1 MEKLKN
7 YIEFINEEQT
17 FGEKLQFQ
25 LNQYKTRKG
34 NLENLILNNLDEE
47 LGDKVKT
54 ITEDNPFL
62 MHYGNLLKL
71 KRRIKKKELK
81 IKDINTNI
89 ENLRKDLSL
98 INKLESGDD
107 KERQKSVIN
116 EKIEKAQTKQKT
128 LREEISEIE
137 EKYSELEKQMGE
149 IVKTRES
156 QLQEIQSN
164 S

>member
-1 MEKLKN
+1 
-7 YIEFINEEQT
+7 
-17 FGEKLQFQ
+17 
-25 LNQYKTRKG
+25 
-34 NLENLILNNLDEE
+34 
-47 LGDKVKT
+47 
-54 ITEDNPFL
+54 

-116 EKIEKAQTKQKT
+116 EKIKKAQTKQKT
-128 LREEISEIE
+128 LKEEISEIE